1 MEFQLDYG
9 YIVGILGIITG
20 LLVAP
25 PQLIKMLKTNSSRDI
40 SVYTYLFLC
49 IALVFYLLHAI
60 YIKSIIFTIAQSLNL
75 TFNSTILVILL
86 RHRGRRIDE
95 KAPEIKK
102 MGNHTPRQGN
112 Q

>member
-9 YIVGILGIITG
+9 YIVGVLGIITG

-25 PQLIKMLKTNSSRDI
+25 PQLIKILKTNSSKDV
-40 SVYTYLFLC
+40 STFTYLFLC

-60 YIKSIIFTIAQSLNL
+60 YIKSIVFTIAQSINL
-75 TFNSTILVILL
+75 TFNSIILVVLL
-86 RHRGRRIDE
+86 KHRGRRIDE